1 MMWHEVAGIAIALIS
16 GAVAVSALSKNS
28 DTANV
33 ATATMGGF
41 AGLLNAVTAPA
52 RSGSSANG

>member
-1 MMWHEVAGIAIALIS
+1 MFWHEVAGIAVAIIG

-33 ATATMGGF
+33 AKSTMSGF
-41 AGLLNAVTAPA
+41 ASVIDAVTAPA
-52 RSGSSANG
+52 RSSGQ